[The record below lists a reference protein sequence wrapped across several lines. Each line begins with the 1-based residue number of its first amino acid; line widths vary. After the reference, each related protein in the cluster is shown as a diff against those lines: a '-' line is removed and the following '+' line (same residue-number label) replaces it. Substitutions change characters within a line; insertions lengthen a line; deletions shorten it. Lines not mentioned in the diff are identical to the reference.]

1 MKTLASLKI
10 NKYTCEKTMGT
21 ENHITFILAPKSTIT
36 QWVGEIGLIEQGKG
50 RTKKEYDILFLNS
63 VDDLIRFY
71 NENSKVVNKYNKN
84 GKLVSSGIVF
94 DKTKIKKPLYIL
106 CGKETFKLS
115 QTKRPNFLLSKY
127 GDDPVLKCPNCGQE
141 LIQVKKIDKIAT
153 DVPLELEDFFKE
165 DKKGI
170 KKTPKSSNIKCKKCE
185 RLADQRSEYK
195 LNEKEAKEMAK
206 EQSARYKKMYFE
218 NPDDANKRIPTRNSE
233 VWGVD
238 YRTDNYIR
246 NKMFYKIEPVKE
258 LKDSYTV
265 FEDSDTL
272 KEAYKLRREF
282 IDRTKEEYNLLNI
295 KVDDTTFEE
304 RAIGY
309 KPKIKKKI
317 KKVSVIEFMKKRI
330 FEFDST
336 IIDEAHEANK
346 ADSLIGAAQKLL
358 FKFSKKVLLLSG
370 TANNGYASSLHS
382 LLSAAMP
389 NELLKDDTFNKQEFI
404 AKYGILQAVRKVDDT
419 GKISGKIELKKSDFK
434 ETEGINPV
442 VFTKFLAKNFI
453 MVNSLS
459 QLDLPLPPLVEEY
472 IPIDLDTQIKFNYI
486 KFYSKVEKI
495 SPLQAK
501 TLRDKI
507 FKNYINN
514 PYKWQNFSI
523 TATVDGI
530 KETFDVDIDNV
541 SRDSVPFTTKDEYLI
556 KVIRKEMSQNR
567 KCFLFTDF
575 INGGEYIGEELW
587 ENENKPRKITIND
600 RICKLLEEEGIRY
613 KVITTST
620 ASVIDRKNWIED
632 NKDQYDVFICQPQL
646 VNVGLNLVFCP
657 TYIVYTPQYRYDII
671 SQATRRG
678 YRANSTEENRVYH
691 LYFKNTCEEEI
702 INRYQRKLAE
712 AKAIEGDF
720 DVNLEKNKN
729 VRTISKMSAA
739 IVSGY

>member
-1 MKTLASLKI
+1 M
-10 NKYTCEKTMGT
+10 
-21 ENHITFILAPKSTIT
+21 
-36 QWVGEIGLIEQGKG
+36 
-50 RTKKEYDILFLNS
+50 
-63 VDDLIRFY
+63 
-71 NENSKVVNKYNKN
+71 
-84 GKLVSSGIVF
+84 
-94 DKTKIKKPLYIL
+94 
-106 CGKETFKLS
+106 
-115 QTKRPNFLLSKY
+115 
-127 GDDPVLKCPNCGQE
+127 
-141 LIQVKKIDKIAT
+141 
-153 DVPLELEDFFKE
+153 
-165 DKKGI
+165 
-170 KKTPKSSNIKCKKCE
+170 
-185 RLADQRSEYK
+185 
-195 LNEKEAKEMAK
+195 
-206 EQSARYKKMYFE
+206 
-218 NPDDANKRIPTRNSE
+218 
-233 VWGVD
+233 
-238 YRTDNYIR
+238 
-246 NKMFYKIEPVKE
+246 
-258 LKDSYTV
+258 
-265 FEDSDTL
+265 
-272 KEAYKLRREF
+272 
-282 IDRTKEEYNLLNI
+282 
-295 KVDDTTFEE
+295 
-304 RAIGY
+304 
-309 KPKIKKKI
+309 
-317 KKVSVIEFMKKRI
+317 
-330 FEFDST
+330 
-336 IIDEAHEANK
+336 
-346 ADSLIGAAQKLL
+346 IGAAQKLL

-541 SRDSVPFTTKDEYLI
+541 SRDSVPFTAKDEYLI